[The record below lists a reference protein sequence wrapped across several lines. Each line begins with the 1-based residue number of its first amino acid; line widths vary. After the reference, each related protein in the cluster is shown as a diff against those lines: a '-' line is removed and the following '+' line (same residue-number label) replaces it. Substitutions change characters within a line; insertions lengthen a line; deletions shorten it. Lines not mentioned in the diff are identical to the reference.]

1 MKKVFAIAAVSVIS
15 LTAFSANA
23 GVSASVIEKIHA
35 KQAENRA
42 AIMEYVASKNK
53 AAVPARL
60 QDVLKNIH
68 AKQAAN
74 RALIKKQI
82 SARNTDMRYVL
93 AKVHAK
99 QAANRVA
106 IMEEIKLQEAGRSQL
121 SERN

>member
-1 MKKVFAIAAVSVIS
+1 
-15 LTAFSANA
+15 
-23 GVSASVIEKIHA
+23 
-35 KQAENRA
+35 
-42 AIMEYVASKNK
+42 ASKNK
-53 AAVPARL
+53 TAVPAHL

-106 IMEEIKLQEAGRSQL
+106 IMKEIKLQETGRSQL